1 MLCTMGCGF
10 YGNPRTNGMC
20 SVCYKEHLQRQQGGG
35 RSSPPGEKG
44 RAPRSWKFAWVWA
57 GILSESAVVINIHF
71 ADFILQQPLP
81 RRQHRLA
88 CLQKAQPQNPAQ
100 KWPERPPR
108 SKWPGTLTH
117 WSAPGGSDWFW
128 LKRWKMR
135 TVDWTCCE
143 IVPCLWRSLPLVS
156 HRCGNLIRFVS
167 RFCWLND

>member
-1 MLCTMGCGF
+1 MAQETNQTQVPMLCTMGCGF

-44 RAPRSWKFAWVWA
+44 RAPRSRKFAWVWA
-57 GILSESAVVINIHF
+57 GTLSESAVVIKIHF
-71 ADFILQQPLP
+71 ACFILQQPLP

-88 CLQKAQPQNPAQ
+88 CLQKAQPQNPAR

-117 WSAPGGSDWFW
+117 WSAPGGSDWFGLNGLW
-128 LKRWKMR
+128 DSSVFVAYSSTRFSSPWKF
-135 TVDWTCCE
+135 D
-143 IVPCLWRSLPLVS
+143 
-156 HRCGNLIRFVS
+156 
-167 RFCWLND
+167 